1 MTRWAITPYRGHGR
15 DGRVL
20 VLGRVLR
27 NETWA
32 PADPKRGRWGNLR
45 DVWRRIEADPL
56 PHAQVLVRCGEAL
69 HELEADD
76 EGFLRGWVE
85 LPLGATAGWHDV
97 HLELQHEEAAPPV
110 KAPVLVP
117 RPDARF
123 GVISDLDDTVIQSQ
137 VTRFLH
143 AARLLLLENART
155 RLPFPGVAR
164 FYEGLADGGRNPL
177 FYVSSS
183 PWNLY
188 GVLDEFLAIHGVP
201 AGPVLLRDWD
211 LDRSIFGNRAH
222 KLRLIEEI
230 LAAHPSLP
238 FILVGDSGQEDPEIY
253 REVVRTHPGRIPA
266 IYIREVTG
274 RADRQGAIAALAAEL
289 SGTGAV
295 LLATPDT
302 LGAARDAEDHGWVPP
317 GTVDAVVAA
326 MHANPPL
333 QDQVEG

>member
-15 DGRVL
+15 DGRAL

-27 NETWA
+27 SERWA
-32 PADPKRGRWGNLR
+32 PADPERGLWGNLR

-76 EGFLRGWVE
+76 EGFFRRWVR
-85 LPLGATAGWHDV
+85 LPLGSRGGWHEV
-97 HLELQHEEAAPPV
+97 QLELQHEEAAPPV
-110 KAPVLVP
+110 TAPVLVP
-117 RPDARF
+117 GAEARF

-137 VTRFLH
+137 VTRFVH

-155 RLPFPGVAR
+155 RLPFPGVAP
-164 FYEGLADGGRNPL
+164 FYAALSGEGRNPL
-177 FYVSSS
+177 FFVSSS

-188 GVLDEFLAIHGVP
+188 GVIEEFLSVHEIP
-201 AGPVLLRDWD
+201 AAPVLLRDWD
-211 LDRSIFGNRAH
+211 LGRSLFRNGPH
-222 KLRLIEEI
+222 KLQLIEEI
-230 LAAHPSLP
+230 LATHPALP
-238 FILVGDSGQEDPEIY
+238 FILIGDSGQEDPEIY
-253 REVVRTHPGRIPA
+253 REVVRAHPGRVPA

-274 RADRQGAIAALAAEL
+274 RPDRQAAIAALAAEL
-289 SGTGAV
+289 TGTGTV

-317 GTVDAVVAA
+317 GTVDAVAAA
-326 MHANPPL
+326 MRATPPL
-333 QDQVEG
+333 NDVPG